1 MKYIIGFLLTIG
13 LLILLIVL
21 LATGGS
27 KTTKVPNTSKKLDSY
42 ANTSAVTRLT
52 IDGPIT
58 NPQEHKATRITVGR
72 DTTTYEQLQGYD
84 GAIVN
89 TQSFPNTQTSYLS
102 FLRAIELAGFTLG
115 DTSANLKNDRGY
127 CPLGN
132 RYIFELEDNGKQI
145 ERFWSAS
152 CSGAHSFK
160 GSTNLNVTLFKRQ
173 VPSFNKLD
181 DKSNYS
187 FNL

>member
-27 KTTKVPNTSKKLDSY
+27 NTSKVPNTSKKLDSY
-42 ANTSAVTRLT
+42 ATTDAVTRLT

-72 DTTTYEQLQGYD
+72 DSTTYEQLQGYD
-84 GAIVN
+84 GAVVN
-89 TQSFPNTQTSYLS
+89 TQSFPNTHTSYLS

-115 DTSANLKNDRGY
+115 DKSANVQNDRGH

-132 RYIFELEDNGKQI
+132 RYIFELENNGKQV
-145 ERFWSAS
+145 ERFWSS
-152 CSGAHSFK
+152 GCSGPRSFK
-160 GSTNLNVTLFKRQ
+160 GNTNLNISLFKRQ
-173 VPSFNKLD
+173 VPGFDKLD
-181 DKSNYS
+181 STFNNS